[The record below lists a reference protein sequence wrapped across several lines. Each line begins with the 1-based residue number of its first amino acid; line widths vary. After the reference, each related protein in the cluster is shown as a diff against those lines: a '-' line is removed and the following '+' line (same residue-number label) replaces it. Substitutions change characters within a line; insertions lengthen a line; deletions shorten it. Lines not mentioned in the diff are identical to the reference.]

1 MKVKELMRTSVAKV
15 SPDTTVKEALSR
27 MDGSGVTSLPVEDPE
42 GILMG
47 VARRADLSRGL
58 AEGNVASSATVGD
71 GLSSHL
77 VTATPEMDV
86 ARVAE
91 MMRAKGVDD
100 IMVVEGRYLVG
111 ALSLAEAGKGPAP
124 SAVTVCASTDAVLGV
139 VGVESLKLN
148 EHNPA
153 GGR

>member
-15 SPDTTVKEALSR
+15 SLGATVGEALSM
-27 MDGSGVTSLPVEDPE
+27 MDGSGVTSLPVEDAE
-42 GILMG
+42 GILLG
-47 VARRADLSRGL
+47 VARHADLSRRL
-58 AEGNVASSATVGD
+58 AEGSVASSAAVGD

-91 MMRAKGVDD
+91 MMRDRRVSD

-111 ALSLAEAGKGPAP
+111 ALSLAEAGKVETGLRPA
-124 SAVTVCASTDAVLGV
+124 L
-139 VGVESLKLN
+139 
-148 EHNPA
+148 
-153 GGR
+153 